1 MLDNQNQSE
10 FLDKGN
16 VPAVSRERDPVDSGE
31 SRAPFW
37 VVAIG
42 GLMLAAGGIVIG
54 IRSGG
59 FSKDVYG
66 PEQLYAGMSRLGS
79 GDGAGAAQEK
89 TLAELGKEIYANCQ
103 SCHQPSG
110 VGVAGQFPSL
120 VGADYVTGSEKR
132 LVSILLKGIQGPLKV
147 GDAAFNGLMPAWEST
162 LSDKKIAAVA
172 TYVRGAWGNSAAEI
186 SPEKVAV
193 VRKELASR
201 TAPYTEADLAQ
212 IPADAKIEG
221 AGSSAPSASAP
232 SSGAPAPGAAT
243 AAASGEAKTVSLD
256 DGKTH
261 YMAICVACHQPTGL
275 GLAPVF
281 PPIAETEYV
290 NDSAE
295 RLVAIILK
303 GVIGP
308 ITVKGTL
315 YTNVMPGQEA
325 LLTDKKISEV
335 ASFVRA
341 NFGNK
346 SGPITAEQ
354 VSEVRKKYTSR
365 ATPWTEADLK
375 AFTPDKKD

>member
-37 VVAIG
+37 VVALG

-193 VRKELASR
+193 VRKELANR

-221 AGSSAPSASAP
+221 AAPSAPSASAP

-243 AAASGEAKTVSLD
+243 ATASGEAKTVSLD

-308 ITVKGTL
+308 ITVKGTV
-315 YTNVMPGQEA
+315 YNNVMPGQEA

>member
-1 MLDNQNQSE
+1 MLDNNNNQDFSS
-10 FLDKGN
+10 LGN
-16 VPAVSRERDPVDSGE
+16 IPAVKRERTAETAQSN
-31 SRAPFW
+31 APFW
-37 VVAIG
+37 VVAVGAFLI
-42 GLMLAAGGIVIG
+42 AAGGVVIG
-54 IRSGG
+54 GRSGG
-59 FSKDVYG
+59 FSRDIFG
-66 PEQLYAGMSRLGS
+66 PEQLYAGLSRVSS

-103 SCHQPSG
+103 SCHQPTG
-110 VGVAGQFPSL
+110 QGVAGQFPSL
-120 VGADYVTGSEKR
+120 VGTDYVVGSERR

-147 GDAAFNGLMPAWEST
+147 GDATYNGLMPAWEST

-172 TYVRGAWGNSAAEI
+172 TYVRSAWGNAAPEI

-193 VRKELASR
+193 VRKELSSR
-201 TAPYTEADLAQ
+201 TTPYTESELGQ
-212 IPADAKIEG
+212 IPAGANIEG
-221 AGSSAPSASAP
+221 AAPGSVPVGSAPTA
-232 SSGAPAPGAAT
+232 APAQSVGGTP
-243 AAASGEAKTVSLD
+243 VSLE

-281 PPIAETEYV
+281 PPVSESEYV

-308 ITVKGTL
+308 ITVKGTV
-315 YTNVMPGQEA
+315 YNNVMPGQEA

-346 SGPITAEQ
+346 SAAITVDQVAEF
-354 VSEVRKKYTSR
+354 RKKHLGKT
-365 ATPWTEADLK
+365 TPWTESELKGFSADK
-375 AFTPDKKD
+375 

>member
-221 AGSSAPSASAP
+221 AAPSAPSASAP

-308 ITVKGTL
+308 ITVKGTV
-315 YTNVMPGQEA
+315 YNNVMPGQEA